1 MKIKLFKKYGNVKNV
16 WIYIYRTWRRFLA
29 CGYVAKGRLEEPEI
43 IITRLQEV
51 FAQNKPLKGKK
62 LLVTAGPTREKID
75 PVRFMTNFSSGK
87 MGYALAEVA
96 AELGAEVILVSG
108 PTALTPPANVTTVQ
122 VQSAQD
128 MLEAVL
134 HNYHAMDVV
143 IKTAAVAN
151 YRRSLSMMRR

>member
-1 MKIKLFKKYGNVKNV
+1 
-16 WIYIYRTWRRFLA
+16 
-29 CGYVAKGRLEEPEI
+29 
-43 IITRLQEV
+43 
-51 FAQNKPLKGKK
+51 
-62 LLVTAGPTREKID
+62 
-75 PVRFMTNFSSGK
+75 

-143 IKTAAVAN
+143 IKTAAVADYRPKFVYDEKMKKKSGDTVIELERTIDILKTLGEKKNINCSSVLRLKQQMWKNTQRKN
-151 YRRSLSMMRR
+151 YVRKMLI